1 MNPYDFVQLG
11 QAATRSPMKK
21 RGHDHFTGLSGVLT
35 CRLTAETHLF
45 VPGYRAGG
53 AGRTLQHESLS
64 FCRGGPS
71 KMPIIPGTSLK
82 GVLRTVAEAVSGAC
96 FIYDNLRYE
105 RNSVEYDLAQ
115 SYTHCNDIERLCPA
129 CRIFG
134 LLNGRS
140 VFSGLVTVG
149 DARATGAVQTEM
161 LTLGVLSAP
170 KPRHRP
176 FYGRVGQ
183 PRQLRGRKFY
193 YHHLPEHIITRTQ
206 RDGQNKTVEAAKPGT
221 TFIFDVTYT
230 NLTEQELALLLYAIV
245 LEPEMRHKVGMGKP
259 VGLGS
264 AHIEIVRWQ
273 PLDRAARYH
282 TLAGGWGAALEG
294 DALTQEV
301 AGHIS
306 RYGAST
312 LQDGPLA
319 DLRRIWHWPP
329 DPAVTIRYPD
339 QAWFKANPSV
349 PLEQAP

>member
-1 MNPYDFVQLG
+1 MNPYGFVQLG
-11 QAATRSPMKK
+11 QAAARSSMRR
-21 RGHDHFTGLSGVLT
+21 RGHDHFTGLGGVLT
-35 CRLTAETHLF
+35 CRLTTETHLF

-53 AGRTLQHESLS
+53 AGRTLQHETLR
-64 FCRGGPS
+64 FCRS
-71 KMPIIPGTSLK
+71 EQTPIIPGTSLK
-82 GVLRTVAEAVSGAC
+82 GMLRTVVEAVSGAC
-96 FIYDNLRYE
+96 FIYDHLSYE
-105 RNSVEYDLAQ
+105 RNTVQYDLAQ
-115 SYTHCNDIERLCPA
+115 SYLHCNDIERLCPA

-149 DARATGAVQTEM
+149 DARAAGVFQTDM

-193 YHHLPEHIITRTQ
+193 YHHLPDHVITRTQ

-221 TFIFDVTYT
+221 TFTFDVTYT
-230 NLTEQELALLLYAIV
+230 NLTEQELALLFYAVV

-273 PLDRAARYH
+273 PLNRAARYH
-282 TLAGGWGAALEG
+282 TLGSGWAAALEG
-294 DALTQEV
+294 GALTQTI
-301 AGHIS
+301 AGHIG
-306 RYGAST
+306 RHGAGI
-312 LQDGPLA
+312 LQDGPIS

-329 DPAVTIRYPD
+329 DPAATIRYPD
-339 QAWFKANPSV
+339 QAWFKANSTV